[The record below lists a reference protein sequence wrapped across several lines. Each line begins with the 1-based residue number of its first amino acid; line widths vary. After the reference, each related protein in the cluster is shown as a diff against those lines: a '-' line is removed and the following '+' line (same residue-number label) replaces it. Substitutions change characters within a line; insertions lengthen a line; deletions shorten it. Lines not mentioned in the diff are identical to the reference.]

1 MKGRLNTNNVDDI
14 FSTKV
19 ELQIVFCNLGN
30 QVLTKLI
37 FHYHVSAFVEYR
49 YNLQPFQ
56 ILMTFAIWSAIL
68 F

>member
-14 FSTKV
+14 FSTKI

-30 QVLTKLI
+30 QVLAKLI